1 MPRNGYR
8 NVGSKYSKNKK
19 IVKDNPE
26 EYLKNPEEDY
36 YEELMLQ
43 ALVIANLK
51 IDLEKKKEYIINFVP
66 KINCWAVCDSF
77 CAGLKDADKNLEFF
91 WKIISKYFKS
101 KKEYEIR
108 FAVVMLLDHYVKE
121 EYVNEIF
128 KVIDNIKN
136 EEYYVEMG
144 IAWLVAELYIKF
156 PKQTMKYLKNC
167 NLNKFTYNK
176 ALQKARES
184 YRVSKEEKEIG
195 QFEEKIK
202 KTEELNIKIDNY
214 TELLKKQIE
223 YKNKEKDIVELKDK
237 VIKNQKIK
245 EAIKPKEEKVK
256 NQNELTA
263 KLERELENLKV
274 NIIKGK
280 EKEKEHEKKIEA
292 VDKIGKIYKEY
303 SECTEIKKE
312 LLEKGNR
319 LKKIEELE
327 LKKVTQV
334 KNYTKLE
341 NEYKIMNNEY
351 LDKEDEFFK
360 EQAGIIAEKL
370 EDNKPCPVCGSLEHP
385 CIAKKSTSV
394 LTKQE

>member
-19 IVKDNPE
+19 IGKDNPE

-184 YRVSKEEKEIG
+184 YRVSKEEKEILN
-195 QFEEKIK
+195 KMK
-202 KTEELNIKIDNY
+202 KK
-214 TELLKKQIE
+214 
-223 YKNKEKDIVELKDK
+223 
-237 VIKNQKIK
+237 
-245 EAIKPKEEKVK
+245 
-256 NQNELTA
+256 
-263 KLERELENLKV
+263 
-274 NIIKGK
+274 
-280 EKEKEHEKKIEA
+280 
-292 VDKIGKIYKEY
+292 
-303 SECTEIKKE
+303 
-312 LLEKGNR
+312 
-319 LKKIEELE
+319 
-327 LKKVTQV
+327 
-334 KNYTKLE
+334 
-341 NEYKIMNNEY
+341 
-351 LDKEDEFFK
+351 
-360 EQAGIIAEKL
+360 
-370 EDNKPCPVCGSLEHP
+370 
-385 CIAKKSTSV
+385 
-394 LTKQE
+394 